1 MWVSE
6 KQQQSLFHRTLIY
19 VYMFLST
26 WFYYH
31 FWEVYSVLYMLK
43 ARPESVS
50 GLSLR
55 TMIYLYFHN
64 YSLIFNFSLSLILL
78 CMQIWTE
85 SLWGDDKIF
94 GFILA
99 FILPRSTLD
108 SNSLSFGPG
117 PPLLPFPLSAIP
129 VRICLLML
137 NFLPFTQHWTTC
149 LLGNILSRH

>member
-1 MWVSE
+1 MTE

-19 VYMFLST
+19 VYMCFST

-31 FWEVYSVLYMLK
+31 FWEVCSVLYMLK

-50 GLSLR
+50 GLFLH

-64 YSLIFNFSLSLILL
+64 YSLIFNLSLSLILL
-78 CMQIWTE
+78 CMQIWTD
-85 SLWGDDKIF
+85 SLWGNDKIF

-99 FILPRSTLD
+99 FILPRSMLD

-117 PPLLPFPLSAIP
+117 PPLLSFP
-129 VRICLLML
+129 CLPSLWEFAFSCSTSCHSL
-137 NFLPFTQHWTTC
+137 NFLPFT
-149 LLGNILSRH
+149 